1 MLIFL
6 QHSLYVRVVDGLGI
20 IKGDNKMN
28 NLTELELIQKRKTL
42 PRYSSSFK
50 LAALRKLVEEPD
62 RPMAHIA
69 KEMGIDRTTLGY
81 WFHAYKDKMMNFS
94 AETVNPLLNQEE
106 LTWVKETLG
115 ASKQDKI
122 KYCRRFGIPYQKL
135 LEWTELYKDD
145 RFQKHMKEIND
156 VNTNNKEL
164 IDQLIKENKD
174 LKSKNIS
181 LEQDA
186 KASKR
191 EAKAFQKERDAAYAL
206 LDLKKKVEQLL
217 EKNNS
222 GEDPLQK

>member
-1 MLIFL
+1 
-6 QHSLYVRVVDGLGI
+6 
-20 IKGDNKMN
+20 MN
-28 NLTELELIQKRKTL
+28 DLTDLELIQKRKTL

-69 KEMGIDRTTLGY
+69 KELGIERTTLGY

-94 AETVNPLLNQEE
+94 AETASPLLNQEE

-135 LEWTELYKDD
+135 LEWTELYKDE
-145 RFQKHMKEIND
+145 RFHLHMKEIND

-164 IDQLIKENKD
+164 IDQLIKENKT
-174 LKSKNIS
+174 LKSKNYA
-181 LEQDA
+181 LE
-186 KASKR
+186 R
-191 EAKAFQKERDAAYAL
+191 EAKAIERERDAAYAL
-206 LDLKKKVEQLL
+206 LDLKKKVDQLL
-217 EKNNS
+217 EKNDS
-222 GEDPLQK
+222 EEDPLQK

>member
-1 MLIFL
+1 
-6 QHSLYVRVVDGLGI
+6 
-20 IKGDNKMN
+20 MN
-28 NLTELELIQKRKTL
+28 DLTDLELIQKRKTL

-69 KEMGIDRTTLGY
+69 KELGIERTTLGY

-94 AETVNPLLNQEE
+94 AETASPLLNQEE

-135 LEWTELYKDD
+135 LEWTELYKDN

-164 IDQLIKENKD
+164 IDQLIKENKT
-174 LKSKNIS
+174 LKSKNYA
-181 LEQDA
+181 LE
-186 KASKR
+186 R
-191 EAKAFQKERDAAYAL
+191 EAKAIERERDAAYAL
-206 LDLKKKVEQLL
+206 LDLKKK
-217 EKNNS
+217 
-222 GEDPLQK
+222 

>member
-1 MLIFL
+1 
-6 QHSLYVRVVDGLGI
+6 
-20 IKGDNKMN
+20 MN
-28 NLTELELIQKRKTL
+28 DLTDLELIQKRKTL

-69 KEMGIDRTTLGY
+69 KELGIERTTLGY

-94 AETVNPLLNQEE
+94 AETASPLLNQEE

-135 LEWTELYKDD
+135 LEWTELYKDN

-164 IDQLIKENKD
+164 IDQLIKENKT
-174 LKSKNIS
+174 LKSKNYA
-181 LEQDA
+181 LE
-186 KASKR
+186 R
-191 EAKAFQKERDAAYAL
+191 EAKAIERERDAAYAL
-206 LDLKKKVEQLL
+206 LDLKKKVDQLL
-217 EKNNS
+217 EKNDS
-222 GEDPLQK
+222 EEDPLQK

>member
-1 MLIFL
+1 
-6 QHSLYVRVVDGLGI
+6 
-20 IKGDNKMN
+20 MN
-28 NLTELELIQKRKTL
+28 DLTDLELIQKRKTL

-69 KEMGIDRTTLGY
+69 KELGIERTTLGY
-81 WFHAYKDKMMNFS
+81 WFHAYKDKMMNFN
-94 AETVNPLLNQEE
+94 AESVTPLLNREE

-115 ASKQDKI
+115 ATKQDKI
-122 KYCRRFGIPYQKL
+122 KYCRRFGIPYEKL
-135 LEWTELYKDD
+135 MEWTELYKDE
-145 RFQKHMKEIND
+145 RFHLHMKEIND

-206 LDLKKKVEQLL
+206 LDLKKKVDQLL